1 MRGPCPSPLV
11 PPPHLLPGSATYRHL
26 EVDDGH
32 EDIQRAVELHRVD
45 AVADVGFD
53 QVWACGVVGVHVSL
67 VQLKVNLK
75 IVLIIQ

>member
-1 MRGPCPSPLV
+1 MAAFSSHLFLDLFYRNVKDARSMSLPLV

-53 QVWACGVVGVHVSL
+53 QV
-67 VQLKVNLK
+67 
-75 IVLIIQ
+75 